1 MKNNWVREKLLAGE
15 PVLGLQMGLGS
26 PAVAEMMGYAGYD
39 WLVIETEHNALDFS
53 QIEHM
58 MMAMSSTEVV
68 PLVRPSSGDPLVIQ
82 KVLDAGAMGL
92 FVPMI
97 RTAADAEAVVKATRY
112 PPEGIRGFGPLRASQ
127 YTMDY
132 PDYFARSNDTVLV
145 SFILETKEALAN
157 L

>member
-58 MMAMSSTEVV
+58 MMAMSSTDVV

-97 RTAADAEAVVKATRY
+97 RTAADETVVGLQRIEEVEDDIVLEEDGDNTVSAEAGDTA
-112 PPEGIRGFGPLRASQ
+112 AA
-127 YTMDY
+127 D
-132 PDYFARSNDTVLV
+132 NDDKPTT
-145 SFILETKEALAN
+145 EE
-157 L
+157 